1 MKPDANDTSRRE
13 FIKGVAIAAGGLAVA
28 GRMDAAFA
36 STLPASAPQQPAAS
50 NWAGQ
55 IGLELWTVRDLT
67 AKDYVGTLE
76 KVARIGYKEIEPAGG
91 YANMTPKQFRALL
104 DRLGLRMPSTH
115 SGVTVGPDAEM
126 EKQLAGFRVM
136 GIQYAS
142 LAEPRPAGAGR
153 AGGGA
158 GSGGRT
164 SAVGRPTSGGRGGD
178 TTRSRPAA
186 ARQATQQFI
195 RNMVQARTAE
205 EVKHEAARYNRIG
218 ELARKFGIKLLIHNH
233 TAEFVPCKDSTD
245 VPYTILLNETD
256 PELVV
261 FQLDIGWAVV
271 AGQNPVELF
280 QKHPGRFVLW
290 HVKDVACVKCL
301 PALPDQGGRMAE
313 ARLVPVGNGEIDYGE
328 IFKHADVAGMK
339 HFVVEQDSAA
349 DWGDSIAAARV
360 SYEHLRATLTSG
372 A

>member
-1 MKPDANDTSRRE
+1 MTMNGGPNESNANRRE
-13 FIKGVAIAAGGLAVA
+13 FLKGVALAAGGLALTGGVE
-28 GRMDAAFA
+28 RAFA
-36 STLPASAPQQPAAS
+36 STLSLGAAQQSAPP

-55 IGLELWTVRDLT
+55 IGLELWTVRDLI

-76 KVARIGYKEIEPAGG
+76 KVAKIGYKEIEPAGG
-91 YANMTPKQFRALL
+91 YANMAPKQFRALL
-104 DRLGLRMPSTH
+104 DRLGLKMPSTH
-115 SGVTVGPDAEM
+115 SGVSVGTDAEM

-136 GIQYAS
+136 GIQYTS
-142 LAEPRPAGAGR
+142 LEEPRPASRGGTSGRGSRITAGTAAGR
-153 AGGGA
+153 GVRATPPA
-158 GSGGRT
+158 T
-164 SAVGRPTSGGRGGD
+164 
-178 TTRSRPAA
+178 PAA
-186 ARQATQQFI
+186 ERQAMQQFI
-195 RNMVQARTAE
+195 RNMVQARAAE
-205 EVKHEAARYNRIG
+205 DVKHEAARYNRIG

-233 TAEFVPCKDSTD
+233 TNEFVPCKDSPD

-280 QKHPGRFVLW
+280 TKYPGRFVLW
-290 HVKDVACVKCL
+290 HVKDVAALKTL

-313 ARLVPVGNGEIDYGE
+313 ARLVPVGNGEVDYGE

-339 HFVVEQDSAA
+339 HFVIEQDSAA

-360 SYEHLRATLTSG
+360 SYEHLRATL
-372 A
+372 ARPA